1 MTRDFIV
8 PLYTGTEPDILDD
21 SDTQRESSVYKEF
34 PNDMPI
40 ISPKRIQNQ
49 PYEQLELAD
58 GGSVERQG
66 FGEGG
71 ISIKEFSTKQK
82 FVRPESFRK
91 YLGPSLKNDSNS
103 KSILKALSESGITFA
118 DKRGPHG
125 ERFLQN
131 VNSQNLEKFSEL
143 MKKRKQ
149 ERNLPRSRFETEE
162 ERKQIKNFVL
172 NKIKNKEY
180 VSIPV
185 IKKEFSFEGRGDMQI
200 RRALPKNLIDKLGKE
215 EQKSAAAAT
224 SIKIGLLKT
233 KDQADAV
240 DYILNTISKGE
251 DISKKELA
259 KIMNIRES
267 AVEQRMGNLISNIYG
282 TNAGK
287 NKNSFLNKF
296 TYDERNNIVQT
307 LFNSD
312 KFKNLYYSRTKADI
326 NSALPENSV
335 LRKESLDKL
344 NNFMKVKKEV
354 EKKFGDVI
362 ELEHPLAKNIIVAA
376 GRNPGQSFLRVVPVP
391 KEFNRYKMYFD
402 KDRGQIQRKILDAL
416 QKGED
421 TTELVKELKAKE
433 KAIQTLFGDYDVG
446 RVSSKGNI
454 VRYGSKSLFESD
466 LNQLLKDN
474 LKLVDNL
481 KNNINLN
488 KQNLIPLFKEAKLN
502 VKALDRALELQSPKV
517 TTTDVDNIINKIK
530 GIAINVSEDLS
541 KEDARAVCGKLN
553 LGGLPKGCAELAQEN
568 PEKFLKTVAETTKDT
583 SLATK
588 ANQAFN
594 FTKKIISAADEVVLL
609 GKGVVGRTVAP
620 LAVLNSALEQFTAG
634 NYREAYRQ
642 VFDFLDP
649 LPLIGITGPEKARQE
664 GSIENIRGRIKNENQ
679 ESFNRL
685 LEFND
690 VYNKLEDVN
699 TRLERAEYATQDPS
713 AAPESYDPD
722 YINDLKKQQADLNK
736 IVNSSKYQNISN
748 YYSNVVRDVVE
759 ETFLRNKGKPKQE
772 EYSYE
777 TATQE
782 TFNRF
787 INPNLLNQLNEQ
799 NKGLYKN
806 TTASAKIFEDQSKIP
821 MSDVQRTA
829 IESMGEFYS
838 PPEQIEVLPQQKTE
852 IPFIEEQEELPSEY
866 IVSAADGGRIGLSGG
881 GGPKIGRRGFLG
893 LIAGA
898 AAAPDLIKSLKGT
911 GQAAKIAS
919 KIKIEP
925 AEGMYPWFP
934 KLVEKVKEM
943 GKPFEEKDLIM
954 EPSYKNDPRPFGS
967 KQPTGEE
974 KLTKHV
980 DGDTTF
986 ILREYPDGRIA
997 VDIDSPRNQESFGQP
1012 VSLYYRPKME
1022 IQNYKGE
1029 KKIEPPEFKVL
1040 EPEPRLF
1047 ANGPDDVDI
1056 TFTEVPKNPKRN
1068 TVFGDIEAA
1077 ERFAT
1082 GNIKNR
1088 KIIPVK
1094 QSLRNEMEE
1103 DPSTFIM
1110 RQSGELGSKAR
1121 PEEIIKLPEEFAT
1134 GGRVGFGDGS
1144 KDPNKLIPID
1154 PLLQDQSPTDPGRR
1168 DVLKLGIAGAG
1179 VLGLGKLGLL
1189 KLGSSVKPSVFAE
1202 AVKGTNA
1209 PSWMDS
1215 LMTKIIKDGTEIK
1228 MPKESNILK
1237 KEVQF
1242 KNPETGNVQTATLT
1256 IDSKSDRMFIEYDSP
1271 TNVANQP
1278 VVLELYRER
1287 KIVPNPGGKSNWFAP
1302 DKTKGYNFYATE
1314 AGPRVTDWDGTIE
1327 FDREDTYFKI
1337 IDLKSDISG
1346 LKSYATGGKGI
1357 DKKIAKEKRAA
1368 TADLEKNPS
1377 DYVPD
1382 YEPEIYD

>member
-1 MTRDFIV
+1 MFHTSAV
-8 PLYTGTEPDILDD
+8 KGE
-21 SDTQRESSVYKEF
+21 
-34 PNDMPI
+34 
-40 ISPKRIQNQ
+40 KRNIEYPVNRNIG
-49 PYEQLELAD
+49 P
-58 GGSVERQG
+58 SKFNQG
-66 FGEGG
+66 F
-71 ISIKEFSTKQK
+71 I
-82 FVRPESFRK
+82 
-91 YLGPSLKNDSNS
+91 
-103 KSILKALSESGITFA
+103 
-118 DKRGPHG
+118 
-125 ERFLQN
+125 
-131 VNSQNLEKFSEL
+131 
-143 MKKRKQ
+143 
-149 ERNLPRSRFETEE
+149 
-162 ERKQIKNFVL
+162 KQIETF
-172 NKIKNKEY
+172 
-180 VSIPV
+180 
-185 IKKEFSFEGRGDMQI
+185 FER
-200 RRALPKNLIDKLGKE
+200 
-215 EQKSAAAAT
+215 
-224 SIKIGLLKT
+224 T
-233 KDQADAV
+233 KDD
-240 DYILNTISKGE
+240 
-251 DISKKELA
+251 
-259 KIMNIRES
+259 
-267 AVEQRMGNLISNIYG
+267 
-282 TNAGK
+282 
-287 NKNSFLNKF
+287 
-296 TYDERNNIVQT
+296 
-307 LFNSD
+307 
-312 KFKNLYYSRTKADI
+312 
-326 NSALPENSV
+326 
-335 LRKESLDKL
+335 
-344 NNFMKVKKEV
+344 
-354 EKKFGDVI
+354 
-362 ELEHPLAKNIIVAA
+362 
-376 GRNPGQSFLRVVPVP
+376 
-391 KEFNRYKMYFD
+391 
-402 KDRGQIQRKILDAL
+402 
-416 QKGED
+416 
-421 TTELVKELKAKE
+421 LK
-433 KAIQTLFGDYDVG
+433 Y
-446 RVSSKGNI
+446 
-454 VRYGSKSLFESD
+454 
-466 LNQLLKDN
+466 
-474 LKLVDNL
+474 
-481 KNNINLN
+481 
-488 KQNLIPLFKEAKLN
+488 
-502 VKALDRALELQSPKV
+502 
-517 TTTDVDNIINKIK
+517 
-530 GIAINVSEDLS
+530 
-541 KEDARAVCGKLN
+541 
-553 LGGLPKGCAELAQEN
+553 
-568 PEKFLKTVAETTKDT
+568 
-583 SLATK
+583 
-588 ANQAFN
+588 
-594 FTKKIISAADEVVLL
+594 
-609 GKGVVGRTVAP
+609 
-620 LAVLNSALEQFTAG
+620 
-634 NYREAYRQ
+634 
-642 VFDFLDP
+642 
-649 LPLIGITGPEKARQE
+649 
-664 GSIENIRGRIKNENQ
+664 
-679 ESFNRL
+679 
-685 LEFND
+685 
-690 VYNKLEDVN
+690 
-699 TRLERAEYATQDPS
+699 
-713 AAPESYDPD
+713 
-722 YINDLKKQQADLNK
+722 DLKKQTINNYLDSVGYRVQIPDGTYIGAKTLPAIDSKTGRLPNIEKTLENLNLPKLSNTSEYIPPKK
-736 IVNSSKYQNISN
+736 IAQFIGSIGCPTYAIGGRVNFSN
-748 YYSNVVRDVVE
+748 GSDC
-759 ETFLRNKGKPKQE
+759 F
-772 EYSYE
+772 
-777 TATQE
+777 
-782 TFNRF
+782 
-787 INPNLLNQLNEQ
+787 
-799 NKGLYKN
+799 NKGLKALEEGNLTKPQLNVASRVIAESGEEGTVLKNILSKAGTGIKFTGRGVGELLSIGTGPIGVAAGAVLETAFAAPYLLEGDYKQALRQSIFGQVPSWLGADVGSRDEDIVKLAKDAGVDQDSVRKYVDLKKN
-806 TTASAKIFEDQSKIP
+806 YIENEEYGKKLNMLDTMYKRDPNNFDYAEQIRRIENKIKPSADYLEKT
-821 MSDVQRTA
+821 V
-829 IESMGEFYS
+829 YS
-838 PPEQIEVLPQQKTE
+838 PKDLDKYEKDYLKAASYFVQKNAAQAPFTRSGEQIKSSTRDIVQESLSAVRPEGDVENILKKENLLPQE
-852 IPFIEEQEELPSEY
+852 APPQEDLPDY
-866 IVSAADGGRIGLSGG
+866 YKVSAAEGGRIELGEGS
-881 GGPKIGRRGFLG
+881 GPKIGRRGFLG
-893 LIAGA
+893 LLTGA
-898 AAAPDLIKSLKGT
+898 AAAPDLIKAIKGT
-911 GQAAKIAS
+911 GQAGKLAS
-919 KIKIEP
+919 KIKFEK

-934 KLVEKVKEM
+934 DLVEKIKDM
-943 GKPFEEKDLIM
+943 GKPFKEKDLIM